1 VRCLALIALT
11 LFLCIPADIRA
22 QGHAQAQARKV
33 DALDLTLRDV
43 LRGRDVPLA
52 KAAHRLAE
60 ANVVLVGESHDDP
73 DHHAAQLQIINSLR
87 LSGYPVAVGLEMFQ
101 HREQQILDDWVVGNL
116 SESDMA
122 KAFARNW
129 DASWPLYSPIF
140 EYCRQER
147 IPMIGLNV
155 PREITRQVA
164 RQGFS
169 SLSRE
174 QIGQLPPV
182 VCIVDP
188 AYEAFLR
195 RVLGTHAGDGEFNK
209 FCEAQLVWDTA
220 MAYYAGEYH
229 VSDPE
234 RTLVVLTGSVHAWKP
249 AVPAQ
254 LRKLHPELSSL
265 SVLPAESGVEPGRI
279 TSKDA
284 DYLYMRGG

>member
-1 VRCLALIALT
+1 MACLRCLAVIVLT
-11 LFLCIPADIRA
+11 LTLGIPAPAYA
-22 QGHAQAQARKV
+22 QEQARET
-33 DALDLTLRDV
+33 DALDLVLRDV
-43 LRGRDVPLA
+43 RRGSDVPLA

-73 DHHAAQLQIINSLR
+73 WHHAVQLQIIESLR

-101 HREQQILDDWVVGNL
+101 HREQKILDDWLAGSL
-116 SESDMA
+116 SEREMA
-122 KAFARNW
+122 EAFARNW
-129 DASWPLYSPIF
+129 DASWPLYSSIF
-140 EYCRQER
+140 EYCRRER
-147 IPMIGLNV
+147 IPLIGLNV

-164 RQGFS
+164 RQGFA

-174 QIGQLPPV
+174 QLKELPPV

-195 RVLGTHAGDGEFNK
+195 RVLGAHAGEGEFDK

-229 VSDPE
+229 ASDPE
-234 RTLVVLTGSVHAWKP
+234 RLLVVLTGSVHAWKP

-265 SVLPAESGVEPGRI
+265 SVLPAGSSFEAGRI
-279 TSKDA
+279 TSQDA
-284 DYLYMRGG
+284 DYLYLHGG

>member
-1 VRCLALIALT
+1 MACLRCLAMIMLT
-11 LFLCIPADIRA
+11 LALCIPADVRA
-22 QGHAQAQARKV
+22 REQARET
-33 DALDLTLRDV
+33 DALDLILRDV
-43 LRGRDVPLA
+43 RRGSDVPLA
-52 KAAHRLAE
+52 KAAHLLAE

-73 DHHAAQLQIINSLR
+73 GHHAVQLQIVKSLR

-101 HREQQILDDWVVGNL
+101 HREQQVLDKWVAGSL

-129 DASWPLYSPIF
+129 GESWPLYRPIF
-140 EYCRQER
+140 EYARQEQ
-147 IPMIGLNV
+147 IPLIGLNV

-174 QIGQLPPV
+174 QLKELPPV

-195 RVLGTHAGDGEFNK
+195 RVLGAHAGEGEFSR

-265 SVLPAESGVEPGRI
+265 SVLPAGSSLEADRI
-279 TSKDA
+279 TPEDA

>member
-1 VRCLALIALT
+1 MPCLKCLAVLVLT
-11 LFLCIPADIRA
+11 LVLQIPATVGA
-22 QGHAQAQARKV
+22 QGPSGKSE
-33 DALDLTLRDV
+33 ALELILWDV
-43 LRGRDVPLA
+43 LRASSVPLS
-52 KAAHRLAE
+52 KAAHQLAE

-73 DHHAAQLQIINSLR
+73 GHHTVQLRIIKSLR

-101 HREQQILDDWVVGNL
+101 HREQKVLDDWLAGSL
-116 SESDMA
+116 SESGMA
-122 KAFARNW
+122 EAFARNW
-129 DASWPLYSPIF
+129 DASWPLYRSIF
-140 EYCRQER
+140 EYCRRER

-169 SLSRE
+169 SLSPE
-174 QIGQLPPV
+174 QLKELPPV

-195 RVLGTHAGDGEFNK
+195 RVLGEHTGEGEFGR

-220 MAYYAGEYH
+220 MAYYAGKYH
-229 VSDPE
+229 ASDPE

-254 LRKLHPELSSL
+254 LRKLHPGLSSL
-265 SVLPAESGVEPGRI
+265 SVLPAGSSFEAGRI

-284 DYLYMRGG
+284 DYLYLLGS